1 MRNQFLSLKG
11 VIFLTALFSYLQLAA
26 QNSDCKVLIPEISG
40 TYVGDCK
47 SGLAHGKGTATGK
60 DRYEGQFNKG
70 LPNGRGTYTWSDGTL
85 YRGEWSKGIREG
97 RGEMIYVTAR
107 GDSVVN
113 GYWKGGNYAGKD
125 NIPSYSVIRKDN
137 LLSVN
142 LRKTG
147 TGDGVIIKL
156 MRKGQVNSSV
166 RGLSIVS
173 TSGTIYKAG
182 RYEGIQSVRY
192 PLDIKITYNTN
203 NPISRSSFDVV
214 FECTINEPGKWEIV
228 LNN

>member
-1 MRNQFLSLKG
+1 MKNQYLLLKV
-11 VIFLTALFSYLQLAA
+11 VIFIAALFSSLYLAA

-47 SGLAHGKGTATGK
+47 SGLAHGKGTASGA
-60 DRYEGQFNKG
+60 DRYEGQFNRG
-70 LPNGRGTYTWSDGTL
+70 LPHGRGSYTWSDGTL
-85 YRGEWSKGIREG
+85 YNGEWSKGIREG
-97 RGEMIYVTAR
+97 RGEMKYVTAR

-113 GYWKGGNYAGKD
+113 GYWKAGNYVGRE
-125 NIPSYSVIRKDN
+125 NIPSYSVTRKDN

-147 TGDGVIIKL
+147 TGDDVIIKF
-156 MRKGQVNSSV
+156 MMKGQVNTNV
-166 RGLSIVS
+166 RGLSMVS
-173 TSGTIYKAG
+173 TSGTRYRAV

-192 PLDIKITYNTN
+192 PLDIKINYTTN